1 MPNAMITGW
10 GKCVPPAVL
19 TNSDLETVTDTSDDW
34 ITTRTGIK
42 ERRISH
48 VEVSDLSA
56 VAARRALAA
65 AGLEPTDID
74 LIIMATCSPDR
85 LIPSAGTMVQAKIGA
100 TNAAA
105 MDLNAACSGFLFG
118 LATADQ
124 MIRTGSMR
132 RVLVI
137 GAEKLSYWLDFTN
150 RATSV
155 LFGDGAGAVVL
166 EAVEED
172 VGAPPGSGEPGR
184 PGMGLGPHAREEGG
198 VGAPPGS
205 GKPGLLAF
213 ELGSDGTA
221 GNLLCVPGTGTE
233 GNPLE
238 TVAPSILME
247 GQDVFRRAVV
257 AMGDSSA
264 RVIEKAGLTLE
275 DVDLL
280 IPHQANVR
288 IIDATARR
296 LALDPAQVY
305 VNIASYGNTSAA
317 TIPIALTEALEE
329 GRIQPGSTIV
339 FAAFGGGFTWAAA
352 VYRWGS
358 RTTPLGVSD
367 AELPPSDATAL
378 ELLRPNLELHGRGV

>member
-19 TNSDLETVTDTSDDW
+19 TNSDLETVTDTSDEW

-74 LIIMATCSPDR
+74 LIVMATCSPDR
-85 LIPSAGTMVQAKIGA
+85 LIPAAGTMVQAKIGA

-124 MIRTGSMR
+124 MIRSGSMR

-155 LFGDGAGAVVL
+155 LFGDGAGAVVI
-166 EAVEED
+166 EAVED
-172 VGAPPGSGEPGR
+172 DGSPPGS
-184 PGMGLGPHAREEGG
+184 
-198 VGAPPGS
+198 
-205 GKPGLLAF
+205 GLLAF

-221 GNLLCVPGTGTE
+221 GDLLCAPGTGTE

-264 RVIEKAGLTLE
+264 RVIAKAGLTLD

-317 TIPIALTEALEE
+317 TIPIAITEALEE
-329 GRIQPGSTIV
+329 GRIRPGSTIV

-352 VYRWGS
+352 VYRWGR
-358 RTTPLGVSD
+358 RTTPLGTSD

-378 ELLRPNLELHGRGV
+378 ELLRPNIELHGKGV